1 MEDSLSPA
9 SLVLMAGSC
18 LASLAALLY
27 LFQKHIAGLPLLDY
41 EPRFRVPWGG
51 GIAFVAML
59 FPFMGILAILTSVAP
74 ETTEQAIVEQQA
86 TEIVEDDQPAQA
98 EDTSD
103 FVINGLSTSV
113 LMIAFVV
120 VVSLFLRS
128 SVGADNHDLGLP
140 RDSIELVHDV
150 TAGAVAC
157 AAAMLPIY
165 VVQFLLTI
173 LLQPVNEH
181 PLIDDL
187 QQTHT
192 PAMMIVG
199 LLMVVIAAPLSEEFA
214 FRLLLQGWL
223 EKFEDQLMGFT
234 ATLRPVPVV
243 PQENQPDELA
253 HQAGDEEP
261 PMDERDVIPL
271 PFEPAALP
279 REGLLPGL
287 PHGWL
292 PILASGTIFGLA
304 HLGHGVSP
312 IPLVLFGIVLG
323 YLYQRTHR
331 LVPSIT
337 AHALFNAYSMTMLW
351 LNLK

>member
-1 MEDSLSPA
+1 
-9 SLVLMAGSC
+9 

-27 LFQKHIAGLPLLDY
+27 LFQKHIAGFPLLDY

-51 GIAFVAML
+51 GIALVAML
-59 FPFMGILAILTSVAP
+59 FPFMGILLMLTSSEP
-74 ETTEQAIVEQQA
+74 EATEQAIVEEH
-86 TEIVEDDQPAQA
+86 TVEVVEDNEPAQA
-98 EDTSD
+98 EDTND

-140 RDSIELVHDV
+140 QDKIELLHDV
-150 TAGAVAC
+150 RAGAVAC
-157 AAAMLPIY
+157 AAAIVPIY

-173 LLQPVNEH
+173 ILQPVNEH

-187 QQTHT
+187 QKTHT
-192 PAMMIVG
+192 PTMMLVG

-223 EKFEDQLMGFT
+223 EKFEDQLMGLT
-234 ATLRPVPVV
+234 ATLRP
-243 PQENQPDELA
+243 QPTIPLESDELA
-253 HQAGDEEP
+253 DVSPIEEREIIAFP
-261 PMDERDVIPL
+261 SETH
-271 PFEPAALP
+271 ALP
-279 REGLLPGL
+279 REGLL

-312 IPLVLFGIVLG
+312 IPLLLFGIVLG

-331 LVPSIT
+331 LVPSMT
-337 AHALFNAYSMTMLW
+337 AHALFNGYSMTMLW